1 MGWFRSNGGK
11 ITWLAFFALACQFA
25 LTFGHI
31 HFGNVVVISDALAIS
46 ADTANGSAG
55 VQSSPARKA
64 PAGLARDF
72 CAVCNNISLANT
84 LVLPIS
90 PAAIPSISI
99 IQNLQWSLVLLHH
112 KFRRRFRGKR
122 RAQHWHLRRVVAIAT
137 ANRRWIVAI
146 ELGTWRC
153 GRIGGAAGSITTG
166 NGRFFDPSGGMWC

>member
-99 IQNLQWSLVLLHH
+99 IQNLQWSLATIEVASREHFH
-112 KFRRRFRGKR
+112 FNARGPPTPD
-122 RAQHWHLRRVVAIAT
+122 LAT
-137 ANRRWIVAI
+137 
-146 ELGTWRC
+146 
-153 GRIGGAAGSITTG
+153 
-166 NGRFFDPSGGMWC
+166 

>member
-25 LTFGHI
+25 LTFDHI

-99 IQNLQWSLVLLHH
+99 IQNLQWSLATIEVASREHFH
-112 KFRRRFRGKR
+112 FNARGPPTPD
-122 RAQHWHLRRVVAIAT
+122 LAT
-137 ANRRWIVAI
+137 
-146 ELGTWRC
+146 
-153 GRIGGAAGSITTG
+153 
-166 NGRFFDPSGGMWC
+166 